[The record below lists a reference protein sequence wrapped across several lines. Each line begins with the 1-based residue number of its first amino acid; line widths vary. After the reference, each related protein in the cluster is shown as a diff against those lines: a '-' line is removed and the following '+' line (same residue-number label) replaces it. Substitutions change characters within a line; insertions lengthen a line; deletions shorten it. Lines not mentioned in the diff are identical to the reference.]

1 MLTEYVTTITC
12 RVDDG
17 TVSKAV
23 VLQSPT
29 LYDGTGFVPAAY
41 ITDHGNQKFGVV
53 MQC

>member
-1 MLTEYVTTITC
+1 MLTEYVTIITC

-29 LYDGTGFVPAAY
+29 LYDDTGFVPAAY